1 MCVCQMFHSYVNT
14 TYISTENIWF
24 SLYVEEMI
32 SSSYKHIANKKKTRK
47 RSLILY

>member
-1 MCVCQMFHSYVNT
+1 MCVCQMFHDYVNT

-32 SSSYKHIANKKKTRK
+32 SSYKHIANKKKNRK